1 MTYFEQIPVAL
12 VKKLLKSN
20 VAKPRTGGENSQVPT
35 CKPLTNINKAKAA
48 SVSQK
53 RPMLVVPFSGLR

>member
-20 VAKPRTGGENSQVPT
+20 IAKPPTGGENSQLPP
-35 CKPLTNINKAKAA
+35 CKRLIDDNKAKAA

-53 RPMLVVPFSGLR
+53 RPILVVPFSGLR